1 MHMLQRD
8 RSPNE
13 PDPQDLASEELP
25 PWLVAMAEFVLA
37 ETTPTPL
44 PHVPEITLRLARE
57 SVPLWDKIERN
68 RALRGGPPYWGFAWA
83 AGLAL
88 ARHVLDH
95 PRLVAGRRVLDLASG
110 SGLIGIAAAKS
121 GAAHVIANDVDPLA
135 VVAISLNADAN
146 SVTVEAS
153 GADLLP
159 PDSGFDPASVDVV
172 LVGDSPGA
180 PSRSSSVAGWPA
192 ASCSSATRAA
202 PICRS
207 VASPR
212 SATSRCRSRAI
223 ARMSRPPATHPPTMT
238 CVPRPSGHSRDQSR
252 MPMWR
257 ERGMRAG
264 RRRDHPGSMPFFAI
278 TGSAAGALRKRTSSA
293 AASRSLLAAPTPA
306 VITT

>member
-1 MHMLQRD
+1 MHMLQCD
-8 RSPNE
+8 PSPENPE
-13 PDPQDLASEELP
+13 PQEIADLS
-25 PWLVAMAEFVLA
+25 PWLIAMAEFVLA

-68 RALRGGPPYWGFAWA
+68 RALRGGPPYWAFAWA

-135 VVAISLNADAN
+135 VIAISLNADAN
-146 SVTVEAS
+146 GVAVEAS

-172 LVGDSPGA
+172 LVGD
-180 PSRSSSVAGWPA
+180 VFYDHDLAG
-192 ASCSSATRAA
+192 
-202 PICRS
+202 
-207 VASPR
+207 
-212 SATSRCRSRAI
+212 RAI
-223 ARMSRPPATHPPTMT
+223 AFLARCRVAGCLVLVGDPGRADLPIGRLTKIS
-238 CVPRPSGHSRDQSR
+238 DQSVPVTR
-252 MPMWR
+252 NCQNV
-257 ERGMRAG
+257 
-264 RRRDHPGSMPFFAI
+264 
-278 TGSAAGALRKRTSSA
+278 
-293 AASRSLLAAPTPA
+293 AAPGPA
-306 VITT
+306 PADYDMRPASVWAFAESVAQADVA

>member
-68 RALRGGPPYWGFAWA
+68 RALRGGAPYWGFAWA

-172 LVGDSPGA
+172 LVGDVFYDHDLAGRAVAFLERCRVAGCLVLVGDPGRADLPIGRLTKISDQSVPVTRNCQNVAAAGHA
-180 PSRSSSVAGWPA
+180 PPDYDMRPASVWAFAGSVAHA
-192 ASCSSATRAA
+192 D
-202 PICRS
+202 
-207 VASPR
+207 VA
-212 SATSRCRSRAI
+212 
-223 ARMSRPPATHPPTMT
+223 
-238 CVPRPSGHSRDQSR
+238 
-252 MPMWR
+252 
-257 ERGMRAG
+257 
-264 RRRDHPGSMPFFAI
+264 
-278 TGSAAGALRKRTSSA
+278 
-293 AASRSLLAAPTPA
+293 
-306 VITT
+306 